1 MCFISKSIKA
11 PIACFEFISNIQIPE
26 ISLSRTTTTATAMA
40 ATKHTFDVFI
50 LSQKFNA
57 MMYELF
63 NFFCLPVRS
72 QAMENEKNK
81 KIKLKCTCATRS
93 GEFERIYI

>member
-1 MCFISKSIKA
+1 
-11 PIACFEFISNIQIPE
+11 
-26 ISLSRTTTTATAMA
+26 MA

-63 NFFCLPVRS
+63 NFFCLLVRS

-81 KIKLKCTCATRS
+81 KN
-93 GEFERIYI
+93 